1 MELPF
6 SSVEATIIMILLL
19 SSFYY
24 AGHWVGFKSGA
35 IETIKFFESEG
46 YIEFEKEEE
55 EDDETKLDED
65 SDRED

>member
-1 MELPF
+1 MVLPF
-6 SSVEATIIMILLL
+6 SPTEATIIMILLL

-55 EDDETKLDED
+55 EDEE

>member
-1 MELPF
+1 MVLPF
-6 SSVEATIIMILLL
+6 SPTEATIIMMLLF

-46 YIEFEKEEE
+46 YIEFDKEEE
-55 EDDETKLDED
+55 EDED
-65 SDRED
+65 SDKED